1 MWEKIFIERTHGDC
15 RSSILNG
22 NLAFFASN
30 VWKGAD
36 FTMHFD
42 KPQAKKHIKWSTLYI
57 SSQCYDWIYLVDGC
71 RGGKQIQGPK
81 HLIIGNDIL
90 IQNTISQS
98 TNVDIFV

>member
-1 MWEKIFIERTHGDC
+1 
-15 RSSILNG
+15 
-22 NLAFFASN
+22 
-30 VWKGAD
+30 
-36 FTMHFD
+36 MHFD
-42 KPQAKKHIKWSTLYI
+42 KPKAKKHIKWSTLYI

-98 TNVDIFV
+98 TNVDIFIWLC